1 MSTTKFKGQQL
12 IDRIAELGL
21 FSSFSVDRLFL
32 HGDEVYEY
40 IGDVNF
46 TTKFRIVTD
55 VFNADHITDDVMT
68 KRLMDVSK
76 TLRKKLKE

>member
-1 MSTTKFKGQQL
+1 MTTTKLNGQQL
-12 IDRIAELGL
+12 RDRIAELGL
-21 FSSFSVDRLFL
+21 FSSFSIDRLFL
-32 HGDEVYEY
+32 HNDDVYEY

-55 VFNADHITDDVMT
+55 MFNADHITDDAMT
-68 KRLMDVSK
+68 RRLMDVST